1 MPFLLIIVVL
11 LAIVFLPQWWV
22 KSVMRRHA
30 RPREDFPGTGGE
42 FAQHLA
48 TELKLE
54 ITVEETEDGDHYDPS
69 SKTVRLSEDNFH
81 GKSLTAVTI
90 AAHEIGHAIQDASDY
105 RPLIARGRL
114 VKLAATGQKL
124 GAGLL
129 VITPFVAIL
138 THIPAAG
145 VLTLLAGFATLGLAA
160 VAHLITLPEEWDAS
174 FKRALPLLEAGRYL
188 PPQDYPAAR
197 QLLTAAAL
205 TYVAAAMTS
214 LLNFWAWIRL
224 LRR

>member
-1 MPFLLIIVVL
+1 MPFLIVIIIV

-30 RPREDFPGTGGE
+30 QPRADFPGTGGE
-42 FAQHLA
+42 FAQHLLAELNLEVAVEA
-48 TELKLE
+48 TE
-54 ITVEETEDGDHYDPS
+54 DSDHYDPS
-69 SKTVRLSEDNFH
+69 SKTVRLSENNFN

-90 AAHEIGHAIQDASDY
+90 AAHEVGHAIQDASDY

-114 VKLAATGQKL
+114 VKIAAAGQKL

-129 VITPFVAIL
+129 VITPFLAIL
-138 THIPAAG
+138 THMPAVG
-145 VLTLLAGFATLGLAA
+145 LLTFLGGFATLGLAA
-160 VAHLITLPEEWDAS
+160 LAHLITLPVEWDAS
-174 FKRALPLLEAGRYL
+174 FKRAMPLLETGRYL
-188 PPQDYPAAR
+188 PPQDYPAAK

-205 TYVAAAMTS
+205 TYVAAALTS